1 MCLSLGCVK
10 FASETSTY
18 MDRKNFL
25 KKALTGA
32 GVIAAG
38 GAVAAVIKNDIDELK
53 PIDLSKQVGFNH
65 HPGHATIMNDNT
77 VLHKAQTRGRAD
89 YGWLKTNYSF
99 SFANYYNPDRMNF
112 GALRVLN
119 DDFIAAGMGFNTHPH
134 DNMEIITIP
143 LEGVVAHKDSMGNSG
158 TITTGEVQV
167 MSAGT
172 GIQHSE
178 FNHLKDVDLRL
189 FQIWVFPNKP
199 NVTPRYD
206 QIKLPL
212 EKKNELNQILSPS
225 PDDEGVWIHQDAR
238 FHLGTFDNGKTVTYS
253 LKRPSTHGVYAFIV
267 EGDFTINGQALNKRD
282 GYGLWKL
289 NELNIVANSEAARLL
304 LLEVP
309 MM

>member
-1 MCLSLGCVK
+1 
-10 FASETSTY
+10 
-18 MDRKNFL
+18 
-25 KKALTGA
+25 
-32 GVIAAG
+32 
-38 GAVAAVIKNDIDELK
+38 
-53 PIDLSKQVGFNH
+53 
-65 HPGHATIMNDNT
+65 
-77 VLHKAQTRGRAD
+77 
-89 YGWLKTNYSF
+89 
-99 SFANYYNPDRMNF
+99 MNF

-158 TITTGEVQV
+158 TITAGEIQV

-189 FQIWVFPNKP
+189 FQIWVFPNKA

-206 QIKLPL
+206 QMTLPL
-212 EKKNELNQILSPS
+212 EKKNELNQILSPNA
-225 PDDEGVWIHQDAR
+225 DDAGVWIHQDAW
-238 FHLGTFDNGKTVTYS
+238 FHLGTFDKGKTIKYT
-253 LKRPSTHGVYAFIV
+253 LKRPTTHGVYAFVV

-289 NELNIVANSEAARLL
+289 NELNIQVDSDEARLL

-309 MM
+309 MMS

>member
-1 MCLSLGCVK
+1 
-10 FASETSTY
+10 

-25 KKALTGA
+25 KKALSGTA
-32 GVIAAG
+32 LLAAG
-38 GAVAAVIKNDIDELK
+38 GAVAAVIKNDIDELQ

-65 HPGHATIMNDNT
+65 HPGHETIMNENT
-77 VLHKAQTRGRAD
+77 VLHKASSRGSAD

-112 GALRVLN
+112 GVLRVLN

-143 LEGVVAHKDSMGNSG
+143 LQGVVAHKDSMGNAG
-158 TITTGEVQV
+158 TITAGEVQV

-178 FNHLKDVDLRL
+178 FNHLKDTDLRL
-189 FQIWVFPNKP
+189 FQIWIFPNKA

-206 QIKLPL
+206 QMKLPL

-225 PDDEGVWIHQDAR
+225 ADDAGVWIHQDAW
-238 FHLGTFDNGKTVTYS
+238 FNLGTFDKDHTFSYT
-253 LKRPSTHGVYAFIV
+253 LKQPKTHGVYAFIV

-282 GYGLWKL
+282 GFGLWNL
-289 NELNIVANSEAARLL
+289 SELNIQANSDEARILL
-304 LLEVP
+304 MEVP
-309 MM
+309 MALN

>member
-1 MCLSLGCVK
+1 MN
-10 FASETSTY
+10 
-18 MDRKNFL
+18 RKNFL
-25 KKALTGA
+25 KKALSGA
-32 GVIAAG
+32 GLIAAG
-38 GAVAAVIKNDIDELK
+38 GAVAAVINNDIDELK

-65 HPGHATIMNDNT
+65 HPGHATIMNDKT
-77 VLHKAQTRGRAD
+77 VLHKAQTRGGAD

-158 TITTGEVQV
+158 TITAGEVQV

-178 FNHLKDVDLRL
+178 FNHQGDKDLRL
-189 FQIWVFPNKP
+189 FQIWIFPNKA

-212 EKKNELNQILSPS
+212 EKKNRLNQILSPS
-225 PDDEGVWIHQDAR
+225 PDDAGVWIHQDAW
-238 FHLGTFDNGKTVTYS
+238 FHLGTFDKGITTAYS
-253 LKRPSTHGVYAFIV
+253 LKRPATHGVYAFIV
-267 EGDFTINGQALNKRD
+267 EGDFTINGQELNRRD
-282 GYGLWKL
+282 GYGLWSL
-289 NELNIVANSEAARLL
+289 QELSITAQSDEARIL

>member
-1 MCLSLGCVK
+1 
-10 FASETSTY
+10 

-53 PIDLSKQVGFNH
+53 PIDMSKQVGFNH
-65 HPGHATIMNDNT
+65 HPGHATVMNDNT
-77 VLHKAQTRGRAD
+77 VLHKAQTRGSAD

-143 LEGVVAHKDSMGNSG
+143 LQGVVAHKDSMGNAG
-158 TITTGEVQV
+158 TITAGEVQV

-189 FQIWVFPNKP
+189 FQIWVFPNKA

-206 QIKLPL
+206 QMPLPL
-212 EKKNELNQILSPS
+212 EKKNVLNQILSPS
-225 PDDEGVWIHQDAR
+225 PDDAGVWIHQDAW
-238 FHLGTFDNGKTVTYS
+238 FHLGTFDKSKSIQYS
-253 LKRPSTHGVYAFIV
+253 LKRPATNGVYAFIV

-289 NELNIVANSEAARLL
+289 NELNITADSDEARLL

-309 MM
+309 MMG